1 MTSKL
6 VAFIIGAGSNV
17 GDSVAQ
23 ILLKQNYKVAL
34 GSRNPKRDNV
44 PEGLYPFSIDVTK
57 PESIKP
63 AFDKVTADVGPPNIV
78 IFNAATFERSNL
90 EDPLS
95 LPFSGFSRDHA
106 VTASFYL
113 AAQEALS
120 SFRSPVHKDSVKAF
134 IVTGNLLAFIPAAA
148 SEATRFG
155 LGLQKRSEAYLTEL
169 FHNVYGKEGIRFHYA
184 HLVSSEGGIPPY
196 ADFLKSGPAHAKAYA
211 RLINAEAPKSWDYR
225 FTKDGEKYAPK
236 Q

>member
-23 ILLKQNYKVAL
+23 TLLKQNYKVAL

-57 PESIKP
+57 PESINP
-63 AFDKVTADVGPPNIV
+63 AFDKVIADIGPPNIV
-78 IFNAATFERSNL
+78 IFNGVYFFPRIVNQMTDLLLLAATFERSNL

-120 SFRSPVHKDSVKAF
+120 SFRSPIHKDSVKAF

-169 FHNVYGKEGIRFHYA
+169 FHNVYAKEGIRYVFSH
-184 HLVSSEGGIPPY
+184 
-196 ADFLKSGPAHAKAYA
+196 
-211 RLINAEAPKSWDYR
+211 
-225 FTKDGEKYAPK
+225 
-236 Q
+236 